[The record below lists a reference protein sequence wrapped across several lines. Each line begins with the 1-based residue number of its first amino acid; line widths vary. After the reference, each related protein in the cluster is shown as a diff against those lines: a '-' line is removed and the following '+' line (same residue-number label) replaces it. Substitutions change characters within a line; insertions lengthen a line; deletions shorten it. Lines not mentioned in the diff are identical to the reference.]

1 MSDARV
7 GLLFLHVSGEA
18 VNGFIEKD
26 VSSMAAAALD
36 MNCVPNFVW
45 AARTVRVGLHLPQ

>member
-7 GLLFLHVSGEA
+7 GLLFLHVSREA

-36 MNCVPNFVW
+36 MNGVLDFAW
-45 AARTVRVGLHLPQ
+45 AAGTVGMGLHLPQ